1 MRALVLS
8 SGGSR
13 GQYHIGALRY
23 LYKEHAVKHQ
33 IICGTSIGAII
44 GSYIAQYP
52 YGQETFAI
60 DRLAE
65 LFERL
70 TTADV
75 YTRWHPWGVLAG
87 LFNRSSFYNSAPLR
101 KLISTHIDV
110 HRIRDSG
117 RQVRIGAT
125 HIQPTALNTSG
136 ISNYNVYTEKHPD
149 LLKAIMASAAFA
161 PFFEGVELDGSL
173 AVDGGVQTVTPI
185 KAAIEAGA
193 TNIDVVICYPMYLTY
208 PKTRDLTAIHLGLH
222 VIDLM
227 VNRLTWIDIERTLFI
242 NSLVQAGHATKARYV
257 ALNII
262 HPDVDLEVNSLEFLP
277 KDAARLQKKGWDDAK
292 LVLK

>member
-13 GQYHIGALRY
+13 GQYHIGALQY
-23 LYKEHAVKHQ
+23 LYREQAIKHQ

-65 LFERL
+65 LFGRL

-75 YTRWHPWGVLAG
+75 YSRWRPWGILAG
-87 LFNRSSFYNSAPLR
+87 LFTRSSFYNSAPLR

-117 RQVRIGAT
+117 RQIRVGAT
-125 HIQPTALNTSG
+125 HIQPTALNTTG

-161 PFFEGVELDGSL
+161 PFFEAVELENSL

-185 KAAIEAGA
+185 KAAIDAGA
-193 TNIDVVICYPMYLTY
+193 TTIDVVICYPTYLTY
-208 PKTRDLTAIHLGLH
+208 PNTRDLTAINMGLH

-227 VNRLTWIDIERTLFI
+227 VNRLTWIDIERTRFI
-242 NSLVQAGHATKARYV
+242 NALVQAGNATSARYV
-257 ALNII
+257 HLNVI